1 MTTLFIRGRTL
12 NISIVFITQ
21 SYFKVSKDARLIYTH
36 FFIMKILNKRDI
48 QQIALDHSS
57 DIDVKDFIKIHKKYT
72 AEPYIFLVNTTLPS
86 KNPLRFRK
94 KYLKQIY
101 YKIMT
106 TDDQI
111 MIMILIEKL
120 QNHQPYHQY
129 EY

>member
-12 NISIVFITQ
+12 NTSIVFITQ
-21 SYFKVSKDARLIYTH
+21 SYFKASKDARLIYTH

-94 KYLKQIY
+94 KYLK
-101 YKIMT
+101 
-106 TDDQI
+106 
-111 MIMILIEKL
+111 
-120 QNHQPYHQY
+120 
-129 EY
+129 